1 MPRQARLDS
10 PGTLHHVIF
19 RGIEKRDIVK
29 DKQDRKNIVTRLG
42 ELAEET
48 NTCIYAWTS
57 MSNHMHILL
66 KSGPR
71 GLSHFM
77 RRFLTGYA
85 VGFNLRHRR
94 NGHLFQNRYK
104 SIVCDEDAYFQ
115 ELVRYI
121 HLNPLRAEI
130 VKNMSELDR
139 YPWCGHSRV
148 MGRFESEWQDIDYV
162 LSWFGRN
169 ETDARKAYRR
179 YVQQGIEAGRREEL
193 VGGGLIRTL
202 GGWSRVI
209 SLRQS
214 GDRILCDERI
224 LGQDEFVAGILAE
237 ADKRIAGQISIN
249 ERILIA
255 KRLIF
260 ETCDKESVSLEAL
273 KGGSRRGRLPEI
285 RAGLALELVEGIG
298 LTMAETARQLGVTT
312 SGISRI
318 LERYKLESSLS
329 R

>member
-10 PGTLHHVIF
+10 PGTLHHVIV

-29 DKQDRKNIVTRLG
+29 DKHDRRNVVSRLG
-42 ELAEET
+42 ELVEDT
-48 NTCIYAWTS
+48 NTRIYAWAL

-66 KSGPR
+66 KSGPW

-85 VGFNLRHRR
+85 VTFNLRHRR

-121 HLNPLRAEI
+121 HLNPLRAEM

-139 YPWCGHSRV
+139 YPWCSHSAV
-148 MGRFESEWQDIDYV
+148 MGRRKSEWQDSDYV

-169 ETDARKAYRR
+169 KGDARKAYRR
-179 YVQQGIEAGRREEL
+179 YVQEGIEMGRREEL

-202 GGWSRVI
+202 GGWSQVI

-224 LGQDEFVAGILAE
+224 LGQDEFVERMLAE
-237 ADKRIAGQISIN
+237 VGRRIAGQISIN
-249 ERILIA
+249 ERILNASRVSHVTQQRIPYLHSA
-255 KRLIF
+255 QVRPAHLIPSF
-260 ETCDKESVSLEAL
+260 RCL
-273 KGGSRRGRLPEI
+273 LPY
-285 RAGLALELVEGIG
+285 
-298 LTMAETARQLGVTT
+298 QGV
-312 SGISRI
+312 
-318 LERYKLESSLS
+318 
-329 R
+329 